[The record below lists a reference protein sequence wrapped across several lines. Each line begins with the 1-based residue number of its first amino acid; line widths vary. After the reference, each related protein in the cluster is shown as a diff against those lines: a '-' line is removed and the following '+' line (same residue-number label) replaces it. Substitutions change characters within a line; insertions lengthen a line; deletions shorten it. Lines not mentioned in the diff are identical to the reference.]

1 MPCAKAPLTPPGWMP
16 SDAQSAWINVYSIAQ
31 ARGDEVRE
39 VRYMLQRFATRPEM
53 KDAWVELGRFEKITP
68 ADLTE
73 GTFLTWCSAMRVKP
87 IGTTSALGTQAPWRE
102 IATYASSVADA
113 IRALDRTILAESG
126 ITDATQL
133 ELDRV
138 AGFLKREAKLIEALI
153 VLTPL
158 PRKVRARNAH
168 HIAFVNEMCR
178 RLWQANGRRPYALVA
193 ILTNVTF
200 DVSEDKQWY
209 ANRVKKCYASRSR
222 SK

>member
-1 MPCAKAPLTPPGWMP
+1 MP

-53 KDAWVELGRFEKITP
+53 KDAWVELGHFEKITP
-68 ADLTE
+68 AYLTE
-73 GTFLTWCSAMRVKP
+73 RTFLIWCSAMRIKP
-87 IGTTSALGTQAPWRE
+87 IGPTSALGIRAPWRE
-102 IATYASSVADA
+102 IATCASSVADA
-113 IRALDRTILAESG
+113 IRAIDRTILAESG
-126 ITDATQL
+126 ITDTTQL

-138 AGFLKREAKLIEALI
+138 AGFLKRDAESIEALI

-158 PRKVRARNAH
+158 PRKARARNAH

-200 DVSEDKQWY
+200 DVSEDNQWD

-222 SK
+222 SKEFGNIERFFGR